1 MSSLEARL
9 AASSSTPEE
18 QAAGELEPS
27 ARALAVARRFAARL
41 VAVAAVELP
50 VAEEPALPLLA
61 ALTTEAGCS
70 EEEVAAAAL
79 DEPGQPGAVAA
90 VQRAVWV
97 PLAAWRSR
105 SSSLPQSKEA

>member
-1 MSSLEARL
+1 M
-9 AASSSTPEE
+9 
-18 QAAGELEPS
+18 
-27 ARALAVARRFAARL
+27 ARRLAARL
-41 VAVAAVELP
+41 VVEAAAEQP

-70 EEEVAAAAL
+70 EEAAVAAAL
-79 DEPGQPGAVAA
+79 DEPGPEAVAA
-90 VQRAVWV
+90 VQREVWL